1 MNPMKISHP
10 ITNTVLFTF
19 DNRKDLTLSM
29 TRCQEF
35 FENSNEHIRGKSFTF
50 YDLINSQM
58 DDNGNISY
66 YSYFDGFN
74 FSSETY
80 YDWVDSIRE
89 IYGNP
94 QFTHHESDLYTK
106 IGNICIHDNFYI
118 IGCLDDNSAL
128 DHELAHAMYYL
139 DEDYMIKMDQITARF
154 YSRLTEYRSMV
165 RALTAL
171 GYADHVIDDEIQAYM
186 STSKKKE
193 LRKDFGIDTKLLKPF
208 IKEYRQTFK
217 HFRKQHDA

>member
-10 ITNTVLFTF
+10 ITNTVLLTF
-19 DNRKDLTLSM
+19 DTRKDLTLSM

-35 FENSNEHIRGKSFTF
+35 FENSNERIRGKPFTF

-80 YDWVDSIRE
+80 YDWVDSIRDPS
-89 IYGNP
+89 GHP
-94 QFTHHESDLYTK
+94 DFTQHEYELHLQLDIRGTR
-106 IGNICIHDNFYI
+106 DNFYI

-139 DEDYMIKMDQITARF
+139 DECYMIKMDQFTARF
-154 YSRLTEYRSMV
+154 YSHCTEYRSMV
-165 RALTAL
+165 RALTVL
-171 GYADHVIDDEIQAYM
+171 GYADHVLDDEIQAYM

-193 LRKDFGIDTKLLKPF
+193 LLKDFGIDTKLLKPL